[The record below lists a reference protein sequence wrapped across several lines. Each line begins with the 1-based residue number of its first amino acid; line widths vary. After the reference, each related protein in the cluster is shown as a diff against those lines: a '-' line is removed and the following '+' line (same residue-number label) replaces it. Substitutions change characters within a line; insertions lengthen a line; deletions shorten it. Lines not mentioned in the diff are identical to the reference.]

1 MAGQLTGRSRFG
13 FKIVWIAVQC
23 CALHLNDLKGYRT
36 LALPTSSRE
45 TRAELEKMTVKVL
58 KEKLREKGKKVSGRK
73 AELIAR
79 LTQQDLQGPTET
91 QAKAVWVQQLREDY
105 GACGDPFKITG
116 NFSDIG
122 DLKEA
127 LVKKMNLSI
136 VASLMDICTRDSRWL
151 EDTGTPLRRGA
162 SKSDCYGFIFSEEF
176 VPRLRVWEE

>member
-91 QAKAVWVQQLREDY
+91 QAKAVWVQQLREDCARQRLPKFKSRFFLR
-105 GACGDPFKITG
+105 AC
-116 NFSDIG
+116 IG
-122 DLKEA
+122 FRSCSRRCP
-127 LVKKMNLSI
+127 SI
-136 VASLMDICTRDSRWL
+136 
-151 EDTGTPLRRGA
+151 
-162 SKSDCYGFIFSEEF
+162 
-176 VPRLRVWEE
+176 